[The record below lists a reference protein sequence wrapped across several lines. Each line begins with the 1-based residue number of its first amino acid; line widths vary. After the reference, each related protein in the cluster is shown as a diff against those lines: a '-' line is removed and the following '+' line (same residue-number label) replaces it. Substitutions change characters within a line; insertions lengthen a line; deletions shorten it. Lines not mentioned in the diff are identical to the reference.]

1 MVLNNETA
9 TVNVGQEVPIATSQ
23 TVSSDI
29 TVQDVQ
35 TIQYRDTGIILTVT
49 PRINDDGNIIMDIEQ
64 QVSVLSEETV
74 SGIDSPLFKKR
85 QLKTK
90 LAVKDGQPILMG
102 GLIDS
107 ITQKTKSG
115 VPGLKDV
122 PLLGWLFKYE
132 SEETVKNEL
141 LILITPY
148 VIDSEDVFAQYIR
161 EFDKTMTELRKELT
175 TISKRRPD
183 TQ

>member
-1 MVLNNETA
+1 
-9 TVNVGQEVPIATSQ
+9 
-23 TVSSDI
+23 VSSDI

-49 PRINDDGNIIMDIEQ
+49 PRINDDGIIIMEIEQ
-64 QVSVLSEETV
+64 QVSAISDETV
-74 SGIDSPLFKKR
+74 SGIDSPLFRNR

-107 ITQKTKSG
+107 ETTKTESG

-132 SEETVKNEL
+132 SEKTVKQEL

-175 TISKRRPD
+175 SISKIRPD
-183 TQ
+183 ID